1 MEKKNILIVDDSALM
16 RRVESDIIKSD
27 DRFQVLDTAT
37 NGLEAF
43 DLVTRN
49 TKKYDAVVLDINM
62 PKMNGIEFLEA
73 LEKQK
78 IKQKIIIVSTLA
90 KDGAMETIRALELG
104 AFDYVTKPDSFVD
117 AMSDS
122 FKQRLLQCLSYA
134 TAVVEDKAVDLC
146 KSITPKVE
154 VKKVEEKPER
164 KPTASATAAALTSP
178 LATSTTTATS
188 AALTAPAAKH
198 SSSGF
203 VSPMNPRAILSEHF
217 APRKPHKQVSGA
229 NAKRLIA
236 IASSTGGPKAL
247 QQVIC
252 KLPKNIN
259 APILIVQ
266 HMSEGFTKSLAARL
280 NELSEV
286 KVVEA
291 TGGERLEKGTVY
303 LARGGSQMRVVKKG
317 SDYVIDINTEEPARN
332 GLKPCADIM
341 MESLANLVF
350 DDITCVVLTGMG
362 GDGTMG
368 IRQLNEAS
376 NIYVI
381 GQDEATSTVY
391 GMPKVVHEAGLTD
404 IVLPLDRIADEITK
418 NVGVQ

>member
-27 DRFQVLDTAT
+27 ERFEVTDTAT

-43 DLVTRN
+43 DFVTRN
-49 TKKYDAVVLDINM
+49 SKKYDAVVLDINM

-78 IKQKIIIVSTLA
+78 IKLKIIIVSTLA
-90 KDGAMETIRALELG
+90 KDGAAETIRALELG

-117 AMSDS
+117 AMSDA
-122 FKQRLLQCLSYA
+122 FKGKLLQCLQYA
-134 TAVVEDKAVDLC
+134 TSLAEDKAIDLI
-146 KSITPKVE
+146 KSTHKVE
-154 VKKVEEKPER
+154 VKKPEAAPEMKPQT
-164 KPTASATAAALTSP
+164 PVAP
-178 LATSTTTATS
+178 
-188 AALTAPAAKH
+188 TAPAAKA
-198 SSSGF
+198 SSGSV
-203 VSPMNPRAILSEHF
+203 VSPMNPRAILSEAF
-217 APRKPHKQVSGA
+217 APRKPHTAVNGA

-291 TGGERLEKGTVY
+291 TGGERLEKGIVY
-303 LARGGSQMRVVKKG
+303 LAKGGSQMRVVKKG
-317 SDYVIDINTEEPARN
+317 SEYVIDINTAEPARN

-341 MESLANLVF
+341 LESLAKLVF

-391 GMPKVVHEAGLTD
+391 GMPKVVYEAGLTD
-404 IVLPLDRIADEITK
+404 VVLPLGQIAEEITK

>member
-27 DRFQVLDTAT
+27 ERFDVTDVAT

-90 KDGAMETIRALELG
+90 KDGAAETIRALELG

-117 AMSDS
+117 AMSDA
-122 FKQRLLQCLSYA
+122 FKGKLLQCLQYA
-134 TAVVEDKAVDLC
+134 TSLAEDRAIDLL
-146 KSITPKVE
+146 KSTPKVE
-154 VKKVEEKPER
+154 VKKEEAAPSR
-164 KPTASATAAALTSP
+164 KPVP
-178 LATSTTTATS
+178 V
-188 AALTAPAAKH
+188 APASPVPKAP
-198 SSSGF
+198 SGSV
-203 VSPMNPRAILSEHF
+203 VSPMNPRAILSNTF
-217 APRKPHKQVSGA
+217 APRKPHKTVTGA
-229 NAKRLIA
+229 NAKRLVA

-303 LARGGSQMRVVKKG
+303 LAKGGSQMRVVKKG
-317 SDYVIDINTEEPARN
+317 SEYVIDINTTEPARN

-391 GMPKVVHEAGLTD
+391 GMPKVVYEAGLTD
-404 IVLPLDRIADEITK
+404 VVLPLGQIAEEITK

>member
-27 DRFQVLDTAT
+27 ERFDVTDTAT

-73 LEKQK
+73 LDKQK

-90 KDGAMETIRALELG
+90 KDGAAETIRALELG

-117 AMSDS
+117 AMSES
-122 FKQRLLQCLSYA
+122 FKGKLLQCLLYA
-134 TAVVEDKAVDLC
+134 TSLAEDKAIDLV
-146 KSITPKVE
+146 KSTPKVE
-154 VKKVEEKPER
+154 VKKTDDKQER
-164 KPTASATAAALTSP
+164 KPAAV
-178 LATSTTTATS
+178 
-188 AALTAPAAKH
+188 TAPVAPSTKK
-198 SSSGF
+198 SSSGI
-203 VSPMNPRAILSEHF
+203 VSPMNPRAILSEAF
-217 APRKPHKQVSGA
+217 APRKPHKTVSGA
-229 NAKRLIA
+229 NAKRLVA

-259 APILIVQ
+259 APVLIVQ

-291 TGGERLEKGTVY
+291 TGGEHLEKGTVY
-303 LARGGSQMRVVKKG
+303 LAKGGSQMRVVKKG
-317 SDYVIDINTEEPARN
+317 SEYVIDINTQEPARN

-368 IRQLNEAS
+368 IRQLNEVS

-391 GMPKVVHEAGLTD
+391 GMPKVIYEAGLTD
-404 IVLPLDRIADEITK
+404 IVLPLGKIAEEITK

>member
-1 MEKKNILIVDDSALM
+1 MDKKNILIVDDSALM

-27 DRFQVLDTAT
+27 ERFTVLDTAT

-49 TKKYDAVVLDINM
+49 SSKYDAVVLDINM

-90 KDGAMETIRALELG
+90 KDGAAETIRALELG
-104 AFDYVTKPDSFVD
+104 AFDYVTKPSSFVD
-117 AMSDS
+117 AMSED
-122 FKQRLLQCLSYA
+122 FKDKLLQCLRYA
-134 TAVVEDKAVDLC
+134 TGVVEDKATDLVA
-146 KSITPKVE
+146 KSIT
-154 VKKVEEKPER
+154 KVEEPKPVPAPVKKTER
-164 KPTASATAAALTSP
+164 
-178 LATSTTTATS
+178 
-188 AALTAPAAKH
+188 PAAKPV
-198 SSSGF
+198 SGGI
-203 VSPMNPRAILSEHF
+203 VSPMNPRAILSETF
-217 APRKPHKQVSGA
+217 APRKPHEVVSGSS
-229 NAKRLIA
+229 AKRLVA

-280 NELSEV
+280 NELSAV

-291 TGGERLEKGTVY
+291 TGGEVLEKGTVY
-303 LARGGSQMRVVKKG
+303 LARGGSQMRVVRKG
-317 SDYVIDINTEEPARN
+317 SDYVIDINIEEPARN

-341 MESLANLVF
+341 MESIANLVF

-368 IRQLNEAS
+368 IRQLNETS

-391 GMPKVVHEAGLTD
+391 GMPKVVYEAGLTD
-404 IVLPLDRIADEITK
+404 IVLPLNQIAEEITK

>member
-1 MEKKNILIVDDSALM
+1 MVKKNILIVDDSALM

-27 DRFQVLDTAT
+27 ERFEVTDTAT

-49 TKKYDAVVLDINM
+49 SKKYDAVVLDINM

-90 KDGAMETIRALELG
+90 KDGAAETIRALELG

-117 AMSDS
+117 AMSDA
-122 FKQRLLQCLSYA
+122 FKGKLLQCLQYA
-134 TAVVEDKAVDLC
+134 TSLTEDKAIDLI
-146 KSITPKVE
+146 KSTPKVE
-154 VKKVEEKPER
+154 AKQTEEQPVKKPVAPVTPISTVTKP
-164 KPTASATAAALTSP
+164 
-178 LATSTTTATS
+178 
-188 AALTAPAAKH
+188 
-198 SSSGF
+198 SGGV
-203 VSPMNPRAILSEHF
+203 VSPMNPRAILSETF
-217 APRKPHKQVSGA
+217 APRKPHKTVTGA

-291 TGGERLEKGTVY
+291 TGGERLEKGVVY
-303 LARGGSQMRVVKKG
+303 LAKGGSQMRVVKKG
-317 SDYVIDINTEEPARN
+317 SEYVIDINTQEPARN

-391 GMPKVVHEAGLTD
+391 GMPKVVYEAGLTD
-404 IVLPLDRIADEITK
+404 IVLPLNKIAEEITK

>member
-27 DRFQVLDTAT
+27 ERFEVTDTAT

-43 DLVTRN
+43 DFVTRN
-49 TKKYDAVVLDINM
+49 SKKYDAVVLDINM

-78 IKQKIIIVSTLA
+78 IKLKIIIVSTLA
-90 KDGAMETIRALELG
+90 KDGAAETIRALELG

-117 AMSDS
+117 AMSDA
-122 FKQRLLQCLSYA
+122 FKGKLLQCLQYA
-134 TAVVEDKAVDLC
+134 TSLAEDKAIDLI
-146 KSITPKVE
+146 KSTHKVE
-154 VKKVEEKPER
+154 VKKPEAAPEMKPQT
-164 KPTASATAAALTSP
+164 PVAP
-178 LATSTTTATS
+178 
-188 AALTAPAAKH
+188 TAPAAKA
-198 SSSGF
+198 SSGSV
-203 VSPMNPRAILSEHF
+203 VSPMNPRAILSEAF
-217 APRKPHKQVSGA
+217 APRKPHKAVNGA

-291 TGGERLEKGTVY
+291 TGGERLEKGIVY
-303 LARGGSQMRVVKKG
+303 LAKGGSQMRVVKKG
-317 SDYVIDINTEEPARN
+317 SEYVIDINTAEPARN

-341 MESLANLVF
+341 LESLAKLVF

-391 GMPKVVHEAGLTD
+391 GMPKVVYEAGLTD
-404 IVLPLDRIADEITK
+404 VVLPLGQIAEEITK

>member
-27 DRFQVLDTAT
+27 ERFDVTDTAT

-43 DLVTRN
+43 DLITRN
-49 TKKYDAVVLDINM
+49 SKKYDAVVLDINM

-90 KDGAMETIRALELG
+90 KDGAAETIRALELG

-117 AMSDS
+117 AMSDA
-122 FKQRLLQCLSYA
+122 FKGKLLQCLTYA
-134 TAVVEDKAVDLC
+134 TSLTEDKAVDLI
-146 KSITPKVE
+146 KSTPKVE
-154 VKKVEEKPER
+154 VKKAEEKAVY
-164 KPTASATAAALTSP
+164 KPMTSVSTASKS
-178 LATSTTTATS
+178 ST
-188 AALTAPAAKH
+188 
-198 SSSGF
+198 GV
-203 VSPMNPRAILSEHF
+203 VSPMNPRAILSETF
-217 APRKPHKQVSGA
+217 APRKLHKTVTGA

-303 LARGGSQMRVVKKG
+303 LAKGGSQMRVVKRG
-317 SDYVIDINTEEPARN
+317 SDYVIDINTQEPARN

-368 IRQLNEAS
+368 IRQLNEMS

-381 GQDEATSTVY
+381 SQDEATSTVY
-391 GMPKVVHEAGLTD
+391 GMPKVVYEAGLTD
-404 IVLPLDRIADEITK
+404 IVLPLGQIAEEITK

>member
-1 MEKKNILIVDDSALM
+1 MDKKNILIVDDSALM

-27 DRFQVLDTAT
+27 ERFTVLDTAT

-49 TKKYDAVVLDINM
+49 SSKYDAVVLDINM

-90 KDGAMETIRALELG
+90 KDGAAETIRALELG
-104 AFDYVTKPDSFVD
+104 AFDYVTKPSSFVD
-117 AMSDS
+117 AMSED
-122 FKQRLLQCLSYA
+122 FKDKLLQCLRYA
-134 TAVVEDKAVDLC
+134 TGVVEDKATDLVV
-146 KSITPKVE
+146 KSVT
-154 VKKVEEKPER
+154 KVEEPKPVPAPVKKTER
-164 KPTASATAAALTSP
+164 
-178 LATSTTTATS
+178 
-188 AALTAPAAKH
+188 PAAKPV
-198 SSSGF
+198 SGGI
-203 VSPMNPRAILSEHF
+203 VSPMNPRAILSETF
-217 APRKPHKQVSGA
+217 APRKPHEVVSGSS
-229 NAKRLIA
+229 AKRLVA

-280 NELSEV
+280 NELSAV

-291 TGGERLEKGTVY
+291 TGGEVLEKGTVY
-303 LARGGSQMRVVKKG
+303 LARGGSQMRVVRKG
-317 SDYVIDINTEEPARN
+317 SDYVIDINIEEPARN

-341 MESLANLVF
+341 MESIANLVF

-368 IRQLNEAS
+368 IRQLNETS

-391 GMPKVVHEAGLTD
+391 GMPKVVYEAGLTD
-404 IVLPLDRIADEITK
+404 IVLPLNQIAEEITK

>member
-27 DRFQVLDTAT
+27 ERFEVTDTAT

-43 DLVTRN
+43 DFVTRN
-49 TKKYDAVVLDINM
+49 SKKYDAVVLDINM

-78 IKQKIIIVSTLA
+78 IKLKIIIVSTLA
-90 KDGAMETIRALELG
+90 KDGAAETIRALELG

-117 AMSDS
+117 AMSDA
-122 FKQRLLQCLSYA
+122 FKGKLLQCLQYA
-134 TAVVEDKAVDLC
+134 TSLAEDKAIDLI
-146 KSITPKVE
+146 KSTHKVE
-154 VKKVEEKPER
+154 VKKPEAAPEMKPQ
-164 KPTASATAAALTSP
+164 PPVAP
-178 LATSTTTATS
+178 
-188 AALTAPAAKH
+188 TAPAAKA
-198 SSSGF
+198 SSGSV
-203 VSPMNPRAILSEHF
+203 VSPMNPRAILSEAF
-217 APRKPHKQVSGA
+217 APRKPHKAVNGA

-291 TGGERLEKGTVY
+291 TGGERLEKGIVY
-303 LARGGSQMRVVKKG
+303 LAKGGSQMRVVKKG
-317 SDYVIDINTEEPARN
+317 SEYVIDINTAEPARN

-341 MESLANLVF
+341 LESLAKLVF

-391 GMPKVVHEAGLTD
+391 GMPKVVYEAGLTD
-404 IVLPLDRIADEITK
+404 VVLPLGQIAEEITK

>member
-1 MEKKNILIVDDSALM
+1 MEQKNILIVDDSALM

-27 DRFQVLDTAT
+27 ERFKVTDTAT

-49 TKKYDAVVLDINM
+49 SKKYDAVVLDINM

-78 IKQKIIIVSTLA
+78 IKQNIIIVSTLA
-90 KDGAMETIRALELG
+90 KDGAAETIRALELG

-117 AMSDS
+117 AMSDA
-122 FKQRLLQCLSYA
+122 FKGKLLQCLLYA
-134 TAVVEDKAVDLC
+134 TSLAEDKAVDLIR
-146 KSITPKVE
+146 STPKAE
-154 VKKVEEKPER
+154 VKKAEEKPVKR
-164 KPTASATAAALTSP
+164 PAAQAQTIP
-178 LATSTTTATS
+178 VT
-188 AALTAPAAKH
+188 PAAKP
-198 SSSGF
+198 SAGV
-203 VSPMNPRAILSEHF
+203 VSPMNPRAILSETF
-217 APRKPHKQVSGA
+217 APRRPHKTVSGA
-229 NAKRLIA
+229 NAKRLIV

-247 QQVIC
+247 QQVVG

-259 APILIVQ
+259 APVLIVQ

-286 KVVEA
+286 TVVEA
-291 TGGERLEKGTVY
+291 TGGERLEKGVVY
-303 LARGGSQMRVVKKG
+303 LAKGGSQMRVVKKG
-317 SDYVIDINTEEPARN
+317 SDYAIDINTAEPARN

-391 GMPKVVHEAGLTD
+391 GMPKVVYEAGLTD
-404 IVLPLDRIADEITK
+404 IVLPLGQIAEEITK

>member
-27 DRFQVLDTAT
+27 ERFEVTDTAT

-43 DLVTRN
+43 DFVTRN
-49 TKKYDAVVLDINM
+49 SKKYDAVVLDINM

-78 IKQKIIIVSTLA
+78 IKLKIIIVSTLA
-90 KDGAMETIRALELG
+90 KDGAAETIRALELG

-117 AMSDS
+117 AMSDA
-122 FKQRLLQCLSYA
+122 FKGKLLQCLQYA
-134 TAVVEDKAVDLC
+134 TSLAEDKAIDLI
-146 KSITPKVE
+146 KSTHKVE
-154 VKKVEEKPER
+154 VKKPEAAPEK
-164 KPTASATAAALTSP
+164 KPQTPVAP
-178 LATSTTTATS
+178 
-188 AALTAPAAKH
+188 TAPAAKA
-198 SSSGF
+198 SSGSV
-203 VSPMNPRAILSEHF
+203 VSPMNPRAILSEAF
-217 APRKPHKQVSGA
+217 APRKPHTAVNGA

-280 NELSEV
+280 NELCEV

-291 TGGERLEKGTVY
+291 TGGERLEKGIVY
-303 LARGGSQMRVVKKG
+303 LAKGGSQMRVVKKG
-317 SDYVIDINTEEPARN
+317 SEYVIDINTAEPARN

-341 MESLANLVF
+341 LESLAKLVF

-391 GMPKVVHEAGLTD
+391 GMPKVVYEAGLTD
-404 IVLPLDRIADEITK
+404 VVLPLGQIAEEITK

>member
-1 MEKKNILIVDDSALM
+1 MDKKNILIVDDSALM

-49 TKKYDAVVLDINM
+49 SKNYDAVVLDINM

-78 IKQKIIIVSTLA
+78 IKLRVIIVSTLA
-90 KDGAMETIRALELG
+90 KDGAAETIRALELG
-104 AFDYVTKPDSFVD
+104 AFDYVTKPESFVD

-122 FKQRLLQCLSYA
+122 FKGKLLKCLSYA
-134 TAVVEDKAVDLC
+134 TGLVEDRATDLIRKPAAVEP
-146 KSITPKVE
+146 KKTEEKVE
-154 VKKVEEKPER
+154 KKSAPVLTTKP
-164 KPTASATAAALTSP
+164 LT
-178 LATSTTTATS
+178 
-188 AALTAPAAKH
+188 
-198 SSSGF
+198 GGV
-203 VSPMNPRAILSEHF
+203 VSPMNPRAILSEGF
-217 APRKPHKQVSGA
+217 APRKPHKSVSGA
-229 NAKRLIA
+229 TAKRLIM

-286 KVVEA
+286 QVVEA
-291 TGGERLEKGTVY
+291 VGGEKLQKGVVH

-317 SDYVIDINTEEPARN
+317 GEYFIDINTTEPARN
-332 GLKPCADIM
+332 GLKPCADIT
-341 MESLANLVF
+341 MESIAGMDF

-368 IRQLNEAS
+368 IRHLNDKN

-381 GQDEATSTVY
+381 AQDEATSTVY
-391 GMPKVVHEAGLTD
+391 GMPKVVYEAGLTD
-404 IVLPLDRIADEITK
+404 VVKPLGAIAEEITK

>member
-27 DRFQVLDTAT
+27 EMFSVLDTAT

-49 TKKYDAVVLDINM
+49 SSKYDAVVLDINM

-90 KDGAMETIRALELG
+90 KDGAAETIRALELG
-104 AFDYVTKPDSFVD
+104 AFDYVTKPSSFVD
-117 AMSDS
+117 AMSDD
-122 FKQRLLQCLSYA
+122 FKVKLLQCLRYA
-134 TAVVEDKAVDLC
+134 TRLVEDKATDLVVR
-146 KSITPKVE
+146 STPKVE
-154 VKKVEEKPER
+154 EPKPAPVTMR
-164 KPTASATAAALTSP
+164 KASR
-178 LATSTTTATS
+178 
-188 AALTAPAAKH
+188 PAAQL
-198 SSSGF
+198 SSGI
-203 VSPMNPRAILSEHF
+203 VSPMNPRAILSETF
-217 APRKPHKQVSGA
+217 APRKPHEVISGA
-229 NAKRLIA
+229 NAKRLVA

-252 KLPKNIN
+252 NLPKNIN

-280 NELSEV
+280 NELSDV

-291 TGGERLEKGTVY
+291 TGGEVLEKGTVY
-303 LARGGSQMRVVKKG
+303 LARGGSQMRVVRKG
-317 SDYVIDINTEEPARN
+317 SDYVIDINVDEPARN

-341 MESLANLVF
+341 MESIANLVF

-368 IRQLNEAS
+368 IRQLNETS

-391 GMPKVVHEAGLTD
+391 GMPKVVYEAGLTD
-404 IVLPLDRIADEITK
+404 IVLPLNQIAEEITK